1 MRGLDRS
8 ALVGINASVRDTIIA
23 MSGARCGSA
32 MVVGDDKHL
41 LGIFTDGDFR
51 RLAEKHSDVLELN
64 IKDVMTVN
72 PVTVNGDALAAE
84 VLKLLEERHVD
95 DLVVV
100 DNDKLVQG
108 FIDTQDLPGLKVM

>member
-1 MRGLDRS
+1 
-8 ALVGINASVRDTIIA
+8 

-32 MVVGDDKHL
+32 MIVDDEKRL

-51 RLAEKHSDVLELN
+51 RLAEKYDDVLSLA

-72 PVTVNGDALAAE
+72 PVTVNCDALAAE
-84 VLKLLEERHVD
+84 VLKLLEDRKVD
-95 DLVVV
+95 DLVVT
-100 DNDKLVQG
+100 DNNQHVLG